1 MHTSFSQQ
9 GRSFEDVA
17 AEFSDDPSAKQGGDI
32 GFAKS
37 EDLLP
42 VLKDSVKLLIPNT
55 YTNVVQS
62 PYGFHILKL
71 MEIKKSDL
79 LPFEKVKDKI
89 HERIVLQE
97 SEKRSNEYINKL
109 RQSSYIEVKI

>member
-1 MHTSFSQQ
+1 
-9 GRSFEDVA
+9 
-17 AEFSDDPSAKQGGDI
+17 
-32 GFAKS
+32 
-37 EDLLP
+37 
-42 VLKDSVKLLIPNT
+42 
-55 YTNVVQS
+55 
-62 PYGFHILKL
+62 